1 MEKDKERYNYPR
13 ITYFI
18 PSIKRNNKVR
28 SAKIGEKFKF
38 EDIVGLIR
46 EGGFIGQLETDFK
59 RKYPYRKNYKDFY
72 FVWTDNFS
80 NLKILEWLNNDAERV
95 EALNEMKA
103 EIEHRLPPKHPKKAD
118 YLKLV
123 DWKIEQI
130 LDLQASAKTGATTLP
145 DGLNTPEVRNLLNKA
160 IEAGYLNDNY
170 QPIGILL
177 NENKTPNYAYLTA
190 FVNAFNE
197 VYFKPKRQRPHWSD
211 FQKLWDIKQDL
222 ASRNSQ
228 YDGGNS
234 TKFSINF
241 EELKSELVKLWRNS

>member
-1 MEKDKERYNYPR
+1 MAGINELLERDFKKKYPHRNEPTRKGRLKIQEKDGSF
-13 ITYFI
+13 TYKDYEVPNHFD
-18 PSIKRNNKVR
+18 
-28 SAKIGEKFKF
+28 FWYHW
-38 EDIVGLIR
+38 
-46 EGGFIGQLETDFK
+46 TDGYIEFLTTH
-59 RKYPYRKNYKDFY
+59 NYKF
-72 FVWTDNFS
+72 
-80 NLKILEWLNNDAERV
+80 LEWLSNDTERV
-95 EALNEMKA
+95 GALE
-103 EIEHRLPPKHPKKAD
+103 EIKKEVEHRLPPRYPHKAEI
-118 YLKLV
+118 LEFV
-123 DWKIEQI
+123 EWKIKQI